1 MPEERLQKFL
11 ARAGVASRRRA
22 ERMIA
27 AGRVRVNGAVVREMG
42 VKVDP
47 QRDRVEVD
55 GRVIPA
61 APPPLRVAMLHK
73 PRGVISSARDPQRRR
88 TVTQLVPSEERL
100 YPVGR
105 LDYDSEGLILLTN
118 DGDLAFALT
127 HPRHQV
133 PKTYHVWVAGAVG
146 EEALRRLASGL
157 ELDGRRT
164 APAVVRRRP
173 DLDRPGETALEIEL
187 REGRKR
193 QIRRM
198 CEAVGHRVRRLVR
211 VAVGPLRLGDLPP
224 GRFRWLSEAEIAVL
238 RAAAGLPPA
247 AESRGMERSP

>member
-1 MPEERLQKFL
+1 MQKFL
-11 ARAGVASRRRA
+11 ARAGVASRRQA

-27 AGRVRVNGAVVREMG
+27 AGRVRVNGVVVRDMG
-42 VKVDP
+42 VRVDRE
-47 QRDRVEVD
+47 RDKVEVD
-55 GRVIPA
+55 GRPIRPT
-61 APPPLRVAMLHK
+61 PPPLRVAMLHK

-133 PKTYHVWVAGAVG
+133 PKTYHVWVAGEVPERG
-146 EEALRRLASGL
+146 LKRLAEGIV
-157 ELDGRRT
+157 LDGRRT

-173 DLDRPGETALEIEL
+173 DLDRPGQSALEIEL

-198 CEAVGHRVRRLVR
+198 CEAIGHPVRRLVR
-211 VAVGPLRLGDLPP
+211 VAIGPLRLGDLPP
-224 GRFRWLSEAEIAVL
+224 GAFRWLDEEEIAGL
-238 RAAAGLPPA
+238 RAAAGLPPVA
-247 AESRGMERSP
+247 RD